1 MIVLRFPVVSLL
13 DDSILNRLNYS
24 RTQPILIQKKEFKHP
39 IPFVSCFQS
48 LHVLIKLFSNM
59 FSTHLMKELE
69 ASVPFISCFESFHVL
84 IRLFSNMNYTYLR
97 KEVEDYTLFVSCFH
111 HSTF

>member
-1 MIVLRFPVVSLL
+1 
-13 DDSILNRLNYS
+13 
-24 RTQPILIQKKEFKHP
+24 
-39 IPFVSCFQS
+39 
-48 LHVLIKLFSNM
+48 M